1 MNSVNV
7 IPLRHI
13 VAPAVKELYEEDQE
27 GYDAVADEPVMNAL
41 SNEND
46 RVDGLE
52 AIYGHILNH
61 RPRVMTY
68 EVTGTEGLVS
78 WIADSV
84 KSFIQTVKKFFKW
97 LWSFF
102 SGKEAAVDVAKK
114 QVKEKI
120 AGYGAIDGPI
130 KYPKD
135 VLYLYPKQGKLDVN
149 LSWLTTV
156 MQTAEKNIAKADKYI
171 DELQTLF
178 KAIYAHTNKDGK
190 AEDLKGVVDSF
201 KKGFEDLFSKD
212 GTGTTNFSG
221 SATLLNKGGTLSF
234 VTGSDQPKFQEG
246 ATFFITTS
254 QLKTLFDEYNS
265 MDKKIRE
272 FSGKTYDLE
281 KGTLVVL
288 NRFIQ
293 VSGQESPQLKAPLE
307 TIKAEVRRCMTN
319 VKALHLEFMKLNK
332 RTVDLLGLCTKKVK

>member
-27 GYDAVADEPVMNAL
+27 GYDAVMAEPVMNAL

-52 AIYGHILNH
+52 SVYGHILNH

-68 EVTGTEGLVS
+68 EVAGTEGLVS
-78 WIADSV
+78 WIADGV
-84 KSFIQTVKKFFKW
+84 KGLIQSVKKFFKW

-120 AGYGAIDGPI
+120 AGYGAVDGPI

-135 VLYLYPKQGKLDVN
+135 VIYLYPKTGKLDVN
-149 LSWLTTV
+149 LSWLSMV
-156 MQTAEKNIAKADKYI
+156 MTNGTKAAEKGEKYI
-171 DELQTLF
+171 EELKALFSVIYNKAGKEGSSDE
-178 KAIYAHTNKDGK
+178 
-190 AEDLKGVVDSF
+190 LKGVVGSF
-201 KKGFEDLFSKD
+201 KKSFEDLFGKEGQAVPNFIGS
-212 GTGTTNFSG
+212 GTV
-221 SATLLNKGGTLSF
+221 LNKGGSLSF
-234 VTGSDQPKFQEG
+234 LTGSDQPRFQDG
-246 ATFFITTS
+246 STFFITTS
-254 QLKTLFDEYNS
+254 QLKTLFDEYNA

-272 FSGKTYDLE
+272 FSGKCYDLE
-281 KGTLVVL
+281 KGTLLIL
-288 NRFIQ
+288 NRFLQ
-293 VSGQESPQLKAPLE
+293 LSAQESPHLKEAIE
-307 TIKAEVRRCMTN
+307 VIKAEVRRCMTN
-319 VKALHLEFMKLNK
+319 VKGLHLELMKMNK